1 MSPLIQ
7 FLLLALLKN
16 IMADIV
22 ETATN
27 AGSFKTL
34 VTVIEAAGLLDLLQ
48 SPGPY
53 TVLAPTDE
61 AFAKIPTNT
70 IASWLE
76 DIPKLKKILTY
87 HILFGEVLTENLL
100 ELSSAETVEGSV
112 VGIDTSDGIKV
123 NDAKVLTPNILADN
137 GVIHIIDAVL
147 IPAFVAA

>member
-1 MSPLIQ
+1 
-7 FLLLALLKN
+7 
-16 IMADIV
+16 MADII
-22 ETATN
+22 ETAAN
-27 AGSFKTL
+27 SGSFKTL
-34 VTVIEAAGLLDLLQ
+34 LTVIEAAGLLELLQ

-87 HILFGEVLTENLL
+87 HVMFGEVLTDNFA

-112 VGIDTSDGIKV
+112 VGIDTSDGIKI
-123 NDAKVLTPNILADN
+123 NDAKVLTPDILADN
-137 GVIHIIDAVL
+137 GVIHIIDTVL
-147 IPAFVAA
+147 LPSLVAA

>member
-1 MSPLIQ
+1 
-7 FLLLALLKN
+7 
-16 IMADIV
+16 MADIV

-61 AFAKIPTNT
+61 AFAKIPANT
-70 IASWLE
+70 IASWRE

-123 NDAKVLTPNILADN
+123 NEAKVITPDILADN

-147 IPAFVAA
+147 IPALVAA

>member
-1 MSPLIQ
+1 
-7 FLLLALLKN
+7 
-16 IMADIV
+16 MADIV

-34 VTVIEAAGLLDLLQ
+34 ATVIEAAGLLDLLQ

-70 IASWLE
+70 IASWME

-112 VGIDTSDGIKV
+112 VGIDTADGIKI
-123 NDAKVLTPNILADN
+123 NDAKVLTSDILADN

-147 IPAFVAA
+147 MPALVAAQSN

>member
-1 MSPLIQ
+1 
-7 FLLLALLKN
+7 
-16 IMADIV
+16 MADIV

-34 VTVIEAAGLLDLLQ
+34 ATVIEAAGLLDLLQ

-61 AFAKIPTNT
+61 AFAKISANT
-70 IASWLE
+70 IASWLK
-76 DIPKLKKILTY
+76 DVPKLKKILTY

-100 ELSSAETVEGSV
+100 ELTSAETVEGSV

-123 NDAKVLTPNILADN
+123 NDAKVLTPDIIADN
-137 GVIHIIDAVL
+137 GVIHVIDAVL
-147 IPAFVAA
+147 IPALVAA

>member
-1 MSPLIQ
+1 
-7 FLLLALLKN
+7 
-16 IMADIV
+16 MADII

-27 AGSFKTL
+27 AGYFKTL

-70 IASWLE
+70 IASWME

-87 HILFGEVLTENLL
+87 HILFGEVLTDNFV

-112 VGIDTSDGIKV
+112 VGIDTSDGIKI
-123 NDAKVLTPNILADN
+123 NDAKVLTPDILADN

-147 IPAFVAA
+147 MPALVAA